1 LNVPK
6 SQNSKIIACALEYKT
21 KVGKLKGKKGK
32 EKKKEKKKEKRRKK
46 KEKKKRGSNVIEE
59 RGFSEK

>member
-32 EKKKEKKKEKRRKK
+32 EKRKEKRKKKKEERKK
-46 KEKKKRGSNVIEE
+46 ETGLQCNRGAWL
-59 RGFSEK
+59 